1 MGSMNWQE
9 LNQAI
14 EAEMD
19 HAQIAREEGLEG
31 RARVCARRAAG
42 FAINA
47 FGRER
52 MGSKAKTNAYD
63 LLQWFRDLS
72 IVDPSL
78 REAAARLTVKVNH
91 SFNLPHSQ
99 DPLDDAQMIIDALLE
114 DLESGQT

>member
-9 LNQAI
+9 LNQEI

-19 HAQIAREEGLEG
+19 NARVAWEEGIEG

-52 MGSKAKTNAYD
+52 MGLKARTNAYD
-63 LLQWFRDLS
+63 LLKWFRDLS

-78 REAAARLTVKVNH
+78 QQAAARLTVKVNA

-99 DPLDDAQMIIDALLE
+99 DLLDDAQMIIDAILE